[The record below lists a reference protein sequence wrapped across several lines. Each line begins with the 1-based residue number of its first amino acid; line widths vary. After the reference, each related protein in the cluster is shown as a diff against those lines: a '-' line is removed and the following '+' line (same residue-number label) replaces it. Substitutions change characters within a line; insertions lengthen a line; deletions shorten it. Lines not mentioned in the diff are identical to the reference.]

1 LDFLESE
8 EAGHQICPRGG
19 LRATRQG
26 PLQLA
31 LLGYNSLVDHRE
43 LLLLLRVMRFVIACF
58 LQVLFITKGRVT
70 TTALWGVVAHA
81 RVRENWPL
89 SSYRQILSSLIA
101 LARHVFSQIVVKY
114 LEDLISILLEL
125 LLLSSYLSLARKA
138 R

>member
-1 LDFLESE
+1 M
-8 EAGHQICPRGG
+8 I
-19 LRATRQG
+19 
-26 PLQLA
+26 
-31 LLGYNSLVDHRE
+31 
-43 LLLLLRVMRFVIACF
+43 FVIASF

-81 RVRENWPL
+81 RVREHWPL